1 MAVALV
7 FKLASACKYTS
18 SQEAGLGEGRC
29 ASGAMQGKR
38 VTRGRTLRQRRIPGD
53 DLRCAGEIKPGGC
66 QRWHVQC
73 LADVAGGIRPIRM
86 LVEERA
92 ARRKK
97 EQSSAGKHRQRAA
110 CYASSENG

>member
-1 MAVALV
+1 M
-7 FKLASACKYTS
+7 
-18 SQEAGLGEGRC
+18 QGEGIAWR
-29 ASGAMQGKR
+29 R
-38 VTRGRTLRQRRIPGD
+38 VLRQRGIPGD
-53 DLRCAGEIKPGGC
+53 DLRRAGEIKPGGC